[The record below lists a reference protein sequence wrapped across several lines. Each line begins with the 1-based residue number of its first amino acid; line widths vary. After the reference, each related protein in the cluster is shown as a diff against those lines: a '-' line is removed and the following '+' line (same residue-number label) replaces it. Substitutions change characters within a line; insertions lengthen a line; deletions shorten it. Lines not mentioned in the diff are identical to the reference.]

1 MFAFA
6 RRFEPVSN
14 RFFMLLLAMAATN
27 ATTATAARA
36 STVDEALIDVE
47 QRWAGAVYEST
58 GRQKNKALATLL
70 GDVRELA
77 STHGDN
83 PKAVAWHG
91 IVAHA
96 CVRNHCKSNSSKL
109 RREARDALLKA
120 ESMGPGPLGSLVY
133 GNLGGLYAETSS
145 SLGGF
150 GSKVRGIGYMWKAI
164 VLDPEGLDANYLY
177 AELLVDE
184 KRYKEAHEILLK
196 ASTAIVRPGHERA
209 DSGRREQ
216 ALALLGQV
224 ESELGITS

>member
-6 RRFEPVSN
+6 RRFEPASN
-14 RFFMLLLAMAATN
+14 RIFMFLLAMAAT
-27 ATTATAARA
+27 TSATAQA
-36 STVDEALIDVE
+36 STVDEALQDVE

-58 GRQKNKALATLL
+58 GRNKNKALATLL

-77 STHGDN
+77 SIYDDN

-120 ESMGPGPLGSLVY
+120 ESLGPGPLGSLVY

-196 ASTAIVRPGHERA
+196 ASSAIVRPEHARA
-209 DSGRREQ
+209 DRGRRQQ
-216 ALALLGQV
+216 ALALLRKV
-224 ESELGITS
+224 ESELGLAS